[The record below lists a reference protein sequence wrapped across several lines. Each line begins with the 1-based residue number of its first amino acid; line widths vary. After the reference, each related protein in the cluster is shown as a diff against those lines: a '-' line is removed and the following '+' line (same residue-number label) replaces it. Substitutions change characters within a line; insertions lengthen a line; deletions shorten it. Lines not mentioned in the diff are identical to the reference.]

1 MILNWKEPI
10 KGMDATLLIIVMVIV
25 IGVGLA
31 AFMAGRR
38 GGGGGDD
45 LERILQN
52 QAELSGRMQQSD
64 TSLNERLE
72 ALSKR
77 LGDGLTQ
84 QTEKT
89 GDKLTDLQKR
99 LAVMDTAQQK
109 ITQLSEQ
116 MVSLEGILS
125 NKQARGAFGEFQME
139 SLIKDVLPPTAYAFQ
154 AQLSNG
160 TRVDCLVR
168 MPSPPGI
175 IPIDSKFP
183 LEAYRA
189 IQEAE
194 TETERQNAN
203 RAFSRDVGI
212 HIKNIA
218 ERYIIENETDW
229 AIMFLPSEAI
239 FAELNT
245 NFANMVEEAQRR
257 RVGFASP
264 STLMALVNTVSAIL
278 KDFQMKEQAGLIQ
291 KQVGLMLND
300 VRLLDERVGKLQTH
314 FRQAN
319 EDIEGISISSG
330 KIADRGQKIQD
341 VQLDEEDTAPELD
354 PPQPRLK
361 EV

>member
-1 MILNWKEPI
+1 MD
-10 KGMDATLLIIVMVIV
+10 GMLLLVVVIV
-25 IGVGLA
+25 VAVAVGA
-31 AFMAGRR
+31 YMAGRR
-38 GGGGGDD
+38 GADSTGDTLD
-45 LERILQN
+45 HFNQLKGYLQ
-52 QAELSGRMQQSD
+52 ASES
-64 TSLNERLE
+64 SLNERLE
-72 ALSKR
+72 SLTKR
-77 LGDGLTQ
+77 IGEGLDS

-89 GDKLTDLQKR
+89 GEKLNKLQER
-99 LAVMDTAQQK
+99 LAVIDSAQK
-109 ITQLSEQ
+109 NIAELGKE
-116 MVSLEGILS
+116 MVGLQDILS

-139 SLIKDVLPPTAYAFQ
+139 SLIKDVLPPSAFEFQ

-189 IQEAE
+189 IQSAK

-203 RAFSRDVGI
+203 RDFSRDVGT
-212 HIKNIA
+212 HIKHIA

-245 NFANMVEEAQRR
+245 NFINMVEEAQRR

-264 STLMALVNTVSAIL
+264 STLMALVNTIGSIL
-278 KDFQMKEQAGLIQ
+278 KDGQMKEQAGLIQ

-300 VRLLDERVGKLQTH
+300 VRLLDERVGKLKTH

-319 EDIEGISISSG
+319 EDIDGISISSG
-330 KIADRGQKIQD
+330 KVTDRGQRIED
-341 VQLDEEDTAPELD
+341 VQLDEEETAPELD
-354 PPQPRLK
+354 AKPDPPRLK

>member
-1 MILNWKEPI
+1 
-10 KGMDATLLIIVMVIV
+10 MDSTFLLLVLLAVI
-25 IGVGLA
+25 A
-31 AFMAGRR
+31 AAVAYWAGRR
-38 GGGGGDD
+38 TSNDSNEE
-45 LERILQN
+45 LNRILQA
-52 QAELSGRMQQSD
+52 QDQLSGRMQQSES
-64 TSLNERLE
+64 SLNQRLDS
-72 ALSKR
+72 LTKR
-77 LGDGLTQ
+77 IGDGLDN

-89 GDKLTDLQKR
+89 GDKLNDLQKR
-99 LAVMDTAQQK
+99 LAVMDSAQQK

-139 SLIKDVLPPTAYAFQ
+139 NLIKDALPPTAFAFQ

-160 TRVDCLVR
+160 TRVDCLIR
-168 MPSPPGI
+168 LPSPPGI

-189 IQEAE
+189 IQGAE
-194 TETERQNAN
+194 TETDRQNAN
-203 RAFSRDVGI
+203 RDFSRDVGT

-245 NFANMVEEAQRR
+245 NFGNMVEEAQRR

-278 KDFQMKEQAGLIQ
+278 KDSQMKEQAGLIQ
-291 KQVGLMLND
+291 KQVGLMMND

-314 FRQAN
+314 FRHA
-319 EDIEGISISSG
+319 EKDIDEIVISSG
-330 KIADRGQKIQD
+330 RISGRSQKIQD
-341 VQLDEEDTAPELD
+341 VQMDEEEAASELEAPR
-354 PPQPRLK
+354 PRLK

>member
-1 MILNWKEPI
+1 
-10 KGMDATLLIIVMVIV
+10 MDATFLLIAVI
-25 IGVGLA
+25 IMAGVGVA

-38 GGGGGDD
+38 GSGGGSDD

-72 ALSKR
+72 ALTKR
-77 LGDGLTQ
+77 LGDGLNQ

-89 GDKLTDLQKR
+89 GDKLNDLQKR

-125 NKQARGAFGEFQME
+125 NKQARGQFGEFQME
-139 SLIKDVLPPTAYAFQ
+139 SLIKDFLPPSAYEFQ
-154 AQLSNG
+154 VTLSNG
-160 TRVDCLVR
+160 TRIDCLIR
-168 MPSPPGI
+168 LPSPPGI

-189 IQEAE
+189 IQSAK
-194 TETERQNAN
+194 TETEQQNAN
-203 RAFSRDVGI
+203 RSFSKDVGT
-212 HIKNIA
+212 HIKHIA
-218 ERYIIENETDW
+218 ERYIIQNETDW
-229 AIMFLPSEAI
+229 AVMFIPSEAI
-239 FAELNT
+239 FAELIS
-245 NFANMVEEAQRR
+245 NFPNMVEEAHRR

-264 STLMALVNTVSAIL
+264 STLMALVNTIGAIL
-278 KDFQMKEQAGLIQ
+278 KDGQMKEQAGLIQ
-291 KQVGLMLND
+291 KQVELMLND

-319 EDIEGISISSG
+319 EDIEGIAISSG
-330 KIADRGQKIQD
+330 KVADRGQKIRN
-341 VQLDEEDTAPELD
+341 VQLDDEETAPELD
-354 PPQPRLK
+354 SPQPRLK

>member
-1 MILNWKEPI
+1 MDGIL
-10 KGMDATLLIIVMVIV
+10 LLVVVIMAAV
-25 IGVGLA
+25 AVGA
-31 AFMAGRR
+31 YMAGRR
-38 GGGGGDD
+38 GSGDSGDD
-45 LERILQN
+45 LGRII
-52 QAELSGRMQQSD
+52 QAQSELSGRMQQSES
-64 TSLNERLE
+64 SLNERLE
-72 ALSKR
+72 ALTKR
-77 LGDGLTQ
+77 LGDGLAQ

-89 GDKLTDLQKR
+89 GETLKGLHERLVKIDSAQKNIAELGKEMVGLQ
-99 LAVMDTAQQK
+99 D
-109 ITQLSEQ
+109 
-116 MVSLEGILS
+116 ILS

-139 SLIKDVLPPTAYAFQ
+139 SLIKDVLPPSAYEFQ

-168 MPSPPGI
+168 MPSPPGV

-189 IQEAE
+189 IQGAE
-194 TETERQNAN
+194 TESERQNAN
-203 RAFSRDVGI
+203 RDFSRDVGI

-245 NFANMVEEAQRR
+245 NFANIVEEAYRR
-257 RVGFASP
+257 RVAFASP

-278 KDFQMKEQAGLIQ
+278 KDSQMKEQAGQIQ

-300 VRLLDERVGKLQTH
+300 VRLLDERVGKLKTH

-319 EDIEGISISSG
+319 EDIDGISISSG
-330 KIADRGQKIQD
+330 KITDRGQKIED
-341 VQLDEEDTAPELD
+341 VQLDEDDQAEELE
-354 PPQPRLK
+354 PSRPQLK
-361 EV
+361 EVP